1 MVLAKEFNRNS
12 FARDSGNSLLL
23 SSVYYVIMDRS

>member
-12 FARDSGNSLLL
+12 FARDSGKIPTPFT
-23 SSVYYVIMDRS
+23 YRKQQG

>member
-12 FARDSGNSLLL
+12 FARDSGKFPTPSTH
-23 SSVYYVIMDRS
+23 RKQQG